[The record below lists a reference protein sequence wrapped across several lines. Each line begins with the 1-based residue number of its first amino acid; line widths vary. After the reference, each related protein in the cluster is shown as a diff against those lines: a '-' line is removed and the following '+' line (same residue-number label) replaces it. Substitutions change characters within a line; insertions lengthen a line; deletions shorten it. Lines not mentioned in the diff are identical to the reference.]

1 MKDTEKVLKEE
12 LSKIFEGQSQRLTML
27 SKLIIAM
34 LKLGTVSYS
43 KLCIAVNP
51 LVKRD
56 SNFKRIQRFMKA
68 FSFGQKAY
76 VNFAWRLFVDSE
88 KNAEKWIALSIDR
101 TNWKFGKRNINIL
114 LIGISYR
121 GTAIPLIWKMLDKRG
136 NSSQQERIDLMNN
149 LLNILTDEQTKK
161 IRCLLAD
168 REFIGKQW
176 ITYLKGLSFTFFIR
190 IRNNAL
196 VRKAGATKEVHAK
209 RLFNCLHFRSLR
221 KSRLLF
227 GHQLYL
233 GGQKVGKEEWLII
246 ISDTSVKHAEKYY
259 GERWGIEVFFG
270 ACKRRGFN
278 FEDTHVTKLDRVS
291 NIVFLIAI
299 AFCWALRTGESILE
313 NGHQIPIKK
322 LKNRRAKLY
331 SIFRIGLDRL
341 KELLLNYLSINYEIG
356 LLSCT

>member
-12 LSKIFEGQSQRLTML
+12 LSKLFEGQSQRLLML
-27 SKLIIAM
+27 SKLIIAI
-34 LKLGTVSYS
+34 LKLGTISYS
-43 KLCIAVNP
+43 KLCLAINP
-51 LVKRD
+51 SVKKD
-56 SNFKRIQRFMKA
+56 SNFKRIQRFMKEFN
-68 FSFGQKAY
+68 FSRKSY
-76 VNFAWRLFVDSE
+76 INFVWQLFADSE
-88 KNAEKWIALSIDR
+88 NWIALSIDR
-101 TNWKFGKRNINIL
+101 TNWKFGKCNINIL

-136 NSSQQERIDLMNN
+136 NSSQQERIDLMNE
-149 LLNILTDEQTKK
+149 LLKILTDEQTKK

-176 ITYLKGLSFTFFIR
+176 ITYLKELSFTFFIR
-190 IRNNAL
+190 IRNNTL
-196 VRKAGATKEVHAK
+196 VRKVGLSKEVHAK
-209 RLFNCLHFRSLR
+209 RLFNCSYFRSLR
-221 KSRLLF
+221 HRRVLF
-227 GHQLYL
+227 GHRLYI
-233 GGQKVGKEEWLII
+233 GGLKTGKNEFLII
-246 ISDTSVKHAEKYY
+246 ISDTPVKHADKYY

-299 AFCWALRTGESILE
+299 AFCWAMKTGETLLE
-313 NGHQIPIKK
+313 NGHQIPVKK
-322 LKNRRAKLY
+322 LKSRKAKLY

-341 KELLLNYLSINYEIG
+341 KELLLNFLSVTYEIG